1 VLTFL
6 AATGVRDDKVLERA
20 EVLIFEP
27 MLEIGMG
34 GAVTE
39 AGVLNSFAREATD
52 RAFLRG
58 FASVLTF
65 ATSVF
70 RVLVL
75 RSRTIFL
82 SCSTVEVPI
91 AGERVADD
99 TDLFRAEAVPVWRL
113 VEETAT
119 TLDLRVRVD

>member
-1 VLTFL
+1 VLTFC
-6 AATGVRDDKVLERA
+6 AATGVRDDRVLERA

-34 GAVTE
+34 GAVME
-39 AGVLNSFAREATD
+39 AGVLSSFAREATD

-65 ATSVF
+65 TTSVF

-82 SCSTVEVPI
+82 SCSPVEVPI

-99 TDLFRAEAVPVWRL
+99 TDLFRAEAVPV
-113 VEETAT
+113 
-119 TLDLRVRVD
+119 